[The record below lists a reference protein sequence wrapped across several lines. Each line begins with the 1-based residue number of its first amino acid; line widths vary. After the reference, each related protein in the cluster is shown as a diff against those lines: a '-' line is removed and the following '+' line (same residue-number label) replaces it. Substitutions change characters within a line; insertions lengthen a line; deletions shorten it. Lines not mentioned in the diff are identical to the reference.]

1 MNTKHRLIQKLIL
14 VAAPVLTSSVLAIS
28 PSRAASFA
36 SSTAG
41 FEFENFSQP
50 PSGVLAS
57 TDTDTFSFEEN
68 GIAQA
73 TAEANAIFLQ
83 STEGGANF
91 NFTEAFGENQ
101 EYLAL
106 AEGES
111 ELIGSFEIKADKS
124 FSFDFIANLDLAT
137 SIDNPPS
144 ENARAAGEISFFLF
158 DIDNNT
164 VLDTFDLIGNLT
176 TEGDNDFVAL
186 QASNNV
192 KFNQEF
198 VNPNFGGLEE
208 SLEAAV
214 EGSYKRVF
222 TDDTNLALVEFKQN
236 RVLVK
241 APEPSASLA
250 LLLSSSAIGVIMK
263 RRRQK

>member
-1 MNTKHRLIQKLIL
+1 MNTKHKLIQKLIL
-14 VAAPVLTSSVLAIS
+14 VAAPVLASSVLAIS
-28 PSRAASFA
+28 PSRAATFA
-36 SSTAG
+36 LSAAE
-41 FEFENFSQP
+41 FEFENFSQS

-68 GIAQA
+68 GVAEA

-83 STEGGANF
+83 STEGGTNF

-101 EYLAL
+101 EYLAF
-106 AEGES
+106 AESES
-111 ELIGSFEIKADKS
+111 ELIGSFEIEADNS
-124 FSFDFIANLDLAT
+124 FSFDFVANLDLAT

-164 VLDTFDLIGNLT
+164 VLDSFDLIGNLT

-186 QASNNV
+186 QASDNV
-192 KFNQEF
+192 NFNQES

-208 SLEAAV
+208 SLEASV
-214 EGSYKRVF
+214 EGSYKRLF
-222 TDDTNLALVEFKQN
+222 TRNTNLALVEFKQN
-236 RVLVK
+236 RVLVQ

-250 LLLSSSAIGVIMK
+250 LLVSSGVIGVIMK
-263 RRRQK
+263 RRRK